1 MLHASTILIE
11 ANVIVYLHYTGNF
24 AKVATAYLNH
34 VKMEEHVKKIM
45 EVITAFVTVRI
56 LEITA
61 RYILQKVL
69 VIITFAYSLPSVY
82 LVEKITNVNV

>member
-11 ANVIVYLHYTGNF
+11 ANVIVYLHYTGNS
-24 AKVATAYLNH
+24 AKVATVHLNH
-34 VKMEEHVKKIM
+34 VKTEVYAKKIM
-45 EVITAFVTVRI
+45 EDTTAFVTARI
-56 LEITA
+56 LEIIA

-69 VIITFAYSLPSVY
+69 VIITFAYSLLSVY

>member
-24 AKVATAYLNH
+24 AKVATVHLSH
-34 VKMEEHVKKIM
+34 VKTEVYVKKIM
-45 EVITAFVTVRI
+45 EDTTVFVTARI
-56 LEITA
+56 LEIIA
-61 RYILQKVL
+61 KYILQKVL